1 MRRLLLLLA
10 AATPDGF
17 ENHMPRARSEL
28 ERAARDIGT
37 TLRMAVQI
45 ENDPMAAAAGDRTV
59 VPLHGLVEFT
69 ADGDAGDALVDLAGT
84 AARVLG
90 DAVDWT
96 ASAACIG
103 TVHEVL
109 PSPPG
114 DLLLVLAAHGLP
126 SLDHAAF
133 GDYWLHRHAALALS
147 LLDDGAK
154 ARMGY
159 QQVHAEDALSRRA
172 ATAAGA
178 STSDYDGIL
187 EVRLAAIEHLPHA
200 TNPAFAQAIADDER
214 NFTDQSAAMCG
225 AFLRLI

>member
-10 AATPDGF
+10 SATPDGV
-17 ENHMPRARSEL
+17 ERSIARSSAVL
-28 ERAARDIGT
+28 ERAARDIGA

-69 ADGDAGDALVDLAGT
+69 ADGNAGDALVDLAGT

-114 DLLLVLAAHGLP
+114 DLLLVLAAHRLS
-126 SLDHAAF
+126 SLDQAAF
-133 GDYWLHRHAALALS
+133 GEYWLHRHAALALS
-147 LLDDGAK
+147 LLDAGAK

-159 QQVHAEDALSRRA
+159 QQVHAEDSLSRQA
-172 ATAAGA
+172 AAAAGTA
-178 STSDYDGIL
+178 ISDYDGVL
-187 EVRLAAIEHLPHA
+187 EVALAAIEHLPHA
-200 TNPAFAQAIADDER
+200 TNPEFAQAIADDER

-225 AFLRLI
+225 AFLRVI